1 MKPLLKNLI
10 IALSITIVLSGA
22 YMIFGRSSSDV
33 DPLLS
38 GGVMNAELLM
48 RSHEI
53 LENTNRIDGY
63 RMDTSVLSD
72 RRFTSLKNTRVDLN
86 AFDVA
91 TGRAN
96 PFAPVR

>member
-10 IALSITIVLSGA
+10 IALSITILLSGA

-33 DPLLS
+33 DPSLS
-38 GGVMNAELLM
+38 GGVMNPALLV

-53 LENTNRIDGY
+53 LKNTNRIDGY

-86 AFDVA
+86 GLDVG

-96 PFAPVR
+96 PFAPVQ